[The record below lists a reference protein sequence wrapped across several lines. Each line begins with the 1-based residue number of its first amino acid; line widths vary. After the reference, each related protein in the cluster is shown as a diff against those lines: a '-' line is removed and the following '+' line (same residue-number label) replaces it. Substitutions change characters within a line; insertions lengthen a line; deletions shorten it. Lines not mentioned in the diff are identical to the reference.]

1 MTAPHI
7 SVCICTFR
15 RPSVRETIESIA
27 RQKLDPGLKIEVIVV
42 DNDVEPSARD
52 QVEAT
57 AATLKT
63 LDVTYVYAPARNIS
77 IARNACLDAA
87 KGDWIAFIDDDEFA
101 AENWLQD
108 HYDAATQNAL
118 DISFGPVVSLYPDHT
133 PDWIRDLD
141 LHSISVGDRRPI
153 VTGHTSNVFFRR
165 QHPAIK
171 SRRFSEERGRS
182 GGEDTQ
188 FFHECHLAGVKI
200 DETKSALVYEPVH
213 DNRLSRDWLVKNKF
227 RSGITYGKV
236 VHYRTGLVR
245 NLPKLGATLVKV
257 AYLWLMSLLT
267 IGSKATH
274 NRHFIRS
281 VFHCGIVAAFF
292 SAKEAEYYG
301 VLTPTPVD

>member
-1 MTAPHI
+1 MTKLNI

-15 RPSVRETIESIA
+15 RPSVCKTIESIA
-27 RQKLDPGLKIEVIVV
+27 GQKLDPNIRFEVIVV
-42 DNDVEPSARD
+42 DNDVEPSARSY
-52 QVEAT
+52 VEET
-57 AATLKT
+57 AVRFKDLAL
-63 LDVTYVYAPARNIS
+63 TYVHAPARNIS
-77 IARNACLDAA
+77 IARNACLDTAQ
-87 KGDWIAFIDDDEFA
+87 GEWIAFIDDDEFA
-101 AENWLQD
+101 ADDWLQD
-108 HYDAATQNAL
+108 HYDAATKNAL

-133 PDWIRDLD
+133 PDWIRALD

-153 VTGHTSNVFFRR
+153 LTGHTSNVFFRR
-165 QHPAIK
+165 LHPAMK
-171 SRRFSEERGRS
+171 SRRFSEKRGRS

-245 NLPKLGATLVKV
+245 NLPKLGAAMVKV
-257 AYLWLMSLLT
+257 TYLWLMSLLT

-281 VFHCGIVAAFF
+281 VFHSGIVAAFF

-301 VLTPTPVD
+301 ALTPHPVE